1 MGRRNRKKKQ
11 ISFLDAMKAH
21 LSSINFDKD
30 RLLSYWQ
37 VLPPFHQKALKVLVP
52 LFAILLIIPV
62 PDSDNEVKPTVKTG
76 EPQRVEVGVNTTGLS
91 EQGGEKQVV
100 VQTADWQEY
109 IVQSGDTLSK
119 VFRSNELPITDL
131 NALVAIEGL
140 DKPLSKIK
148 QGQLIRF
155 KRTPEGGLDILQ
167 LEKKGTSV
175 MFFRLSDG
183 GFGRSK

>member
-1 MGRRNRKKKQ
+1 MSRRNRKKKQ
-11 ISFLDAMKAH
+11 TSSFDTMKEH
-21 LSSINFDKD
+21 LPSIDKE
-30 RLLSYWQ
+30 RLASYWQ
-37 VLPPFHQKALKVLVP
+37 MLPEFHQKALKVLVP
-52 LFAILLIIPV
+52 LFVVVLIVPV
-62 PDSDNEVKPTVKTG
+62 PESES
-76 EPQRVEVGVNTTGLS
+76 EPKVSASTSQPKRVEVGVNTTGLS

-119 VFRSNELPITDL
+119 VFRSNDLPITDL

-155 KRTPEGGLDILQ
+155 KRTPEGSLDILQ
-167 LEKKGTSV
+167 LEKQGTAV